1 MRAEWRGSE
10 PGILAQILRLC
21 LARLFELPRL
31 LHDYLR
37 QRPTDLRHE
46 IDRLVQEQRRTQRLL
61 MMVIYVLFGFVA
73 GLMAMQWWL
82 RLRLW

>member
-1 MRAEWRGSE
+1 MR
-10 PGILAQILRLC
+10 
-21 LARLFELPRL
+21 
-31 LHDYLR
+31 DYLR
-37 QRPTDLRHE
+37 QRPTDLRSE

-82 RLRLW
+82 RMRLW